1 MNSILQKIKHRFML
15 FNYRRNY
22 YLAKLF
28 PRKVPIAPLYYLPS
42 GFSVNVIAE
51 TGIRVVDNFCTPEE
65 AEYLINKAR
74 EHLARSKVIVNNK
87 AVADDGRTSS
97 HAVAFHRH
105 HQDSNVLPIIAR
117 GAMLAG
123 VPMDHA
129 EQIYVSRYSD
139 GEFYHG
145 HYDFS
150 DSFLSDHRLCTTL
163 IYLNDLEEDQGGA
176 TYFKELNIAVQP
188 KAGRAV
194 IWTNMN
200 PDGSKHLETAHAAIP
215 PRGEG
220 TEKWV
225 IQLWFRPYQMHP
237 IHEQLEARQ
246 TSTGVPLKGDEELPP
261 GTWIPS
267 NTAA

>member
-1 MNSILQKIKHRFML
+1 MQFK
-15 FNYRRNY
+15 YRRNY
-22 YLAKLF
+22 YLSKIL
-28 PRKVPIAPLYYLPS
+28 PRDVPMAPLYYLPH
-42 GFSVNVIAE
+42 GFSVHIVAD
-51 TGIRVVDNFCTPEE
+51 TGIRVVDNFCTAEE

-74 EHLARSKVIVNNK
+74 DHLARSKVILNNK
-87 AVADDGRTSS
+87 AVDDSGRTSS
-97 HAVAFHRH
+97 HSVAFHRH
-105 HQDSNVLPIIAR
+105 HQDSRVLPIIAR

-150 DSFLSDHRLCTTL
+150 DSFMSDHRLCTTL
-163 IYLNDLEEDQGGA
+163 IYLNDLDEGHGGK
-176 TYFKELNIAVQP
+176 TYFKELNVAVRP

-200 PDGSKHLETAHAAIP
+200 PDGSKHLETAHAALP

-237 IHEQLEARQ
+237 IREKLASLQAAE
-246 TSTGVPLKGDEELPP
+246 GIPLKGDEELPS

-267 NTAA
+267 KTAA